1 VVRRGLAAAVDAM
14 ADGSAPLYL
23 VGHSYGGHAFGL
35 LSNHHNVAGF
45 YVFGTGAGWLLLVTA
60 RFNDGCP
67 WPMAAPIQ
75 VTYEIRSHLDPSMST
90 PPAASRLSLAIA
102 LGLGLASHPALAQD
116 AGADAVTL
124 DQISVYG
131 RVTTDTTFE
140 IPQTVD
146 VLDRALIEETGS
158 ETVGDA
164 LRFVPG
170 ASRDGSTLDAFGDT
184 YLIRGFAANQ
194 TVNGMTANALRQA
207 RDSIG
212 IERIEVL
219 KGPASVLYG
228 QLQPGAVV
236 NIVTK
241 QPESTWGFEGALKYG
256 RFDDLRATMD
266 LTGPLAASGAVRF
279 RLTAAFDDSE
289 SFVDF
294 WNREHQ
300 FIAPT
305 VAVLGERTT
314 LTLEAFHTRNRIE
327 GFFNGLPAEGTV
339 LPNANGPLRE
349 SLTLVDPTFDPSV
362 RTNTDVTARLEHRF
376 SDTAAYR
383 AAISWTREE
392 DDEEGIFGVLG
403 WEEPQ
408 RTLTR
413 AVLDA
418 RNDGEAWSAHNDFT
432 WQMRTGAIT
441 HEFVVGGDYS
451 RFRRHNVNDIGLTS
465 SLDLYAPVY
474 QFDQKPEVFAI
485 PSLGSTSD
493 ESFHTLG
500 LFAQDRLGLTEH
512 LHAVVGVRWSTYR
525 QDTTSVSG
533 EGDRSSFRQDQDAW
547 TSQLGLLYA
556 PREEL
561 ALFANRT
568 TSFLPVS
575 GVTAD
580 GAPLEPETGVQY
592 EVGVKSAFWNGRLV
606 ATGSLFRLE
615 RQDVAVSDRD
625 NPSALAAIGKQR
637 AEGVDVSARL
647 GMNGWNVQAGYA
659 YTRAKTTED
668 SNAAL
673 VGQPI
678 RNVPRHSFALHG
690 GYRFKEGT
698 LAGLRLGASSTYVGT
713 RTGDVDGSFELP
725 AYWRTDLS
733 MDYELTR
740 GLALG
745 LRVDNV
751 ADKRGYTHAFSQFE
765 VWPDA
770 PRTTSFTVSYR
781 Y

>member
-1 VVRRGLAAAVDAM
+1 M
-14 ADGSAPLYL
+14 APL
-23 VGHSYGGHAFGL
+23 H
-35 LSNHHNVAGF
+35 LS
-45 YVFGTGAGWLLLVTA
+45 T
-60 RFNDGCP
+60 
-67 WPMAAPIQ
+67 
-75 VTYEIRSHLDPSMST
+75 
-90 PPAASRLSLAIA
+90 SRLSLAIA
-102 LGLGLASHPALAQD
+102 LPLGLASPSVLAQQE
-116 AGADAVTL
+116 ATDAVTL
-124 DQISVYG
+124 DQIFVYG
-131 RVTTDTTFE
+131 RVTADTTFE

-146 VLDRALIEETGS
+146 VIDRTMIEETGS

-170 ASRDGSTLDAFGDT
+170 ASRDGSTLDAFGDS

-194 TVNGMTANALRQA
+194 TVNGMTANPLRQA
-207 RDSIG
+207 RDSIS

-241 QPESTWGFEGALKYG
+241 QPERIWGFEGALKYG
-256 RFDDLRATMD
+256 RFDDQRATFD
-266 LTGPLAASGAVRF
+266 LTGPLAAGGAVRF
-279 RLTAAFDDSE
+279 RLTGAFDDSG

-305 VAVLGERTT
+305 VAVDLGERTT

-339 LPNANGPLRE
+339 LPNANGPLHR
-349 SLTLVDPTFDPSV
+349 SLTLTDPTFDPSV
-362 RTNTDVTARLEHRF
+362 RTNTDVTARLEHQF
-376 SDTAAYR
+376 SEKVRYR
-383 AAISWTREE
+383 AAISWTREKN
-392 DDEEGIFGVLG
+392 DEESVFGVLG
-403 WEEPQ
+403 WEEFQ

-418 RNDGEAWSAHNDFT
+418 HNHGEAWSAHNDLA
-432 WQMRTGAIT
+432 WQTSTGAVT
-441 HEFVVGGDYS
+441 HELVVGGDYS
-451 RFRRHNVNDIGLTS
+451 RFHRHNVNDIGLTS

-474 QFDQKPEVFAI
+474 RFDRKPEIFPI
-485 PSLGSTSD
+485 PSFSSTSD
-493 ESFHTLG
+493 ESVHNLG
-500 LFAQDRLGLTEH
+500 LFAQDRIGLTEH
-512 LHAVVGVRWSTYR
+512 LRVVAGVRWSTYR
-525 QDTTSVSG
+525 QDTASVSG
-533 EGDRSSFRQDQDAW
+533 EGDRGSFRQKQNAW
-547 TSQLGLLYA
+547 TSQLGLLYT
-556 PREEL
+556 PREDV

-575 GVTAD
+575 GLTAS
-580 GAPLEPETGVQY
+580 GAPLDPETGVQY
-592 EVGVKSAFWNGRLV
+592 EIGAKASFWSGRLV

-625 NPSALAAIGKQR
+625 NPSALAAIGEQR

-647 GMNGWNVQAGYA
+647 VMNGWAVQTGYA

-668 SNAAL
+668 TNTAL
-673 VGQPI
+673 VGMPI
-678 RNVPRHSFALHG
+678 RNVPRHSFALHA
-690 GYRFKEGT
+690 GYHFDEGA
-698 LAGLRLGASSTYVGT
+698 LGGLRIGGSSTYVGT
-713 RTGDVDGSFELP
+713 RSGDIEGSFELP
-725 AYWRTDLS
+725 SYWRTDLY
-733 MDYELTR
+733 MDYEVTRRLTV
-740 GLALG
+740 G

-751 ADKRGYTHAFSQFE
+751 ADKRGYTHAFSLFE